1 MTAAP
6 SARRARRAPGAL
18 SLTLSL
24 SLVGPL
30 ALPGAVAAATAQS
43 APQRWTQPVGSTFPK
58 HGPQRKEAPVNACVP
73 KRLRDKAV
81 SFTAADGVRLSGLVL
96 GSGPRGVVLSHEN
109 GWNICSWLAF
119 AEELA
124 AAGYQVVVYDQRN
137 VHGGASERG
146 GRADNLHFDRDVRAA
161 VQQLRNRGAT
171 RVLAGGAS
179 MGGTATATAAPGIPG
194 LVGLLIL
201 SSPRAL
207 PAMNPLPGLAEVT
220 VPSFFAAATGDQTFA
235 DEVRALYEASG
246 AKDKR
251 IRILD
256 SHVHGVDMMED
267 GTAGARLHD
276 QVLAFVGDAFRKAGA
291 SAPPVP
297 PADHSGTPP
306 SEPAGSPAT
315 HAADEPHTP
324 RAATRAGEEADSLLP
339 LGTGAACALLTA
351 AAAWT
356 ARTRLRG
363 RGVRR
368 RR

>member
-1 MTAAP
+1 MTLAP
-6 SARRARRAPGAL
+6 SARRARRVPGAL

-30 ALPGAVAAATAQS
+30 ALPGAVATATAQPV
-43 APQRWTQPVGSTFPK
+43 PQRWTQQVGSALLK
-58 HGPQRKEAPVNACVP
+58 HSPSRKETPVNACVP
-73 KRLRDKAV
+73 KRLHGKAV

-109 GWNICSWLAF
+109 GWDICSWLAF

-124 AAGYQVVVYDQRN
+124 AAGYQVIVYDQRN
-137 VHGGASERG
+137 VPGGASERG

-161 VQQLRNRGAT
+161 VQQLRDRGVT
-171 RVLAGGAS
+171 RILAGGAS
-179 MGGTATATAAPGIPG
+179 MGGTATATAAPEIPG

-201 SSPRAL
+201 SSPREL
-207 PAMNPLPGLAEVT
+207 PVMKPLPGLAAVT
-220 VPSFFAAATGDQTFA
+220 VPSFFAAATGDQTFV
-235 DEVRALYEASG
+235 DEVRALYKASG
-246 AKDKR
+246 AKDKQ

-267 GTAGARLHD
+267 GAAGARLHD
-276 QVLAFVGDAFRKAGA
+276 QVLAFVDGAFRKSGA
-291 SAPPVP
+291 SAPAVP
-297 PADHSGTPP
+297 PADHSATPP
-306 SEPAGSPAT
+306 SEPTGSPAT

-324 RAATRAGEEADSLLP
+324 RAANRTGEEADRLLP
-339 LGTGAACALLTA
+339 LGIGAACALLTA
-351 AAAWT
+351 AAVWT